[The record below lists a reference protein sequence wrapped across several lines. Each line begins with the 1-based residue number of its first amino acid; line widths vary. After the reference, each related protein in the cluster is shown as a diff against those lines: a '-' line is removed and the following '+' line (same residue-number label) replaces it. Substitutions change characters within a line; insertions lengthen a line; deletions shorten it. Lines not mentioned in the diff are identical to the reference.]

1 MQTYETVTRKSKP
14 FKTIAKMSRFIKALL
29 ANPFRFKFSIEKDN
43 VFLDVGIV
51 WILLSL
57 IPWIL

>member
-1 MQTYETVTRKSKP
+1 M
-14 FKTIAKMSRFIKALL
+14 IRFIKALL
-29 ANPFRFKFSIEKDN
+29 ANPFRFKFSIEEGN